1 MNNFNSSVKTDGGT
15 TDNLQMDIDLNV
27 LQHLGMK
34 MYTSLPA
41 VVSEYVANAWD
52 AWATEVNISIPKNER
67 MSEDYKVIIEDNGD
81 GMTFEEVDSNFLVV
95 GRPKRQFE
103 DETKE
108 RKGEE
113 RPMMGR
119 KGIGKLAGFGVAGV
133 VQVETRKNGHYVRF
147 ELNYDE
153 MMDEAKPDFSNSDT
167 DSRQTKLPT
176 STTEYIIDDFET
188 GNTSKPDGTKITLTN
203 LKREQRPVIR
213 YVRQRISRRFSVIGE
228 NFDVKVNGES
238 VDVDERNLKERTQF
252 LVEYDNHQLELDD
265 DAHRAIRK
273 KEGVEPEDLTVSG
286 WIGTFENT
294 VPDEIGSGVVVIT
307 RGKLAQEPSTFGVR
321 EGGTHGQS
329 ALQYLVG
336 EIRADFLDQ
345 SNVDLI
351 ATDRGTFNHEEAPG
365 RQLYDFINKEVTA
378 FCADWPDKRGR
389 AEIEDLQKKKSY
401 QRFIEPLDD
410 MEKELAD
417 DFLGKLA
424 KQEGYNDEMLE
435 EMASYV
441 SSGVQQK
448 AFSRILEDLNN
459 SNVTSIGQLV
469 KLFDK
474 YEVLDAINTL
484 RIIKGRYQAIQ
495 KFDQLVDSPQSI
507 RPEFYR
513 FIEDNPWLIDPQWD
527 YLDDEPE
534 VRETLNQNFADVD
547 KIANRVGFV
556 ALGDSES
563 VKAIDIR
570 RPGSEID
577 ETELGQLKR
586 YVDFLRGLQGSRPIN
601 DRKVEGYLIGQRL
614 SDTQS
619 AQQEYQRRMKPDDM
633 YVRSYQDLR
642 EKAHRSHEE
651 FIDVIRRKAE
661 RTDSEMLESELQS
674 VTNERENLV
683 RD

>member
-1 MNNFNSSVKTDGGT
+1 
-15 TDNLQMDIDLNV
+15 MDIDLNV

-52 AWATEVNISIPKNER
+52 AWATEVDISIPKNER
-67 MSEDYKVIIEDNGD
+67 MSEDYEVIIEDNGD
-81 GMTFEEVDSNFLVV
+81 GMSLEEVDSNFLVV

-108 RKGEE
+108 RGDET

-119 KGIGKLAGFGVAGV
+119 KGIGKLAGFGVAGI
-133 VQVETRKNGHYVRF
+133 VQVETRKNGEYVKF

-153 MMDEAKPDFSNSDT
+153 MMDEAKPNFAKSNNAT
-167 DSRQTKLPT
+167 KQAKLPT
-176 STTEYIIDDFET
+176 TTTEYIIDDFET
-188 GNTSKPDGTKITLTN
+188 GDTDKPDGTKITLTN
-203 LKREQRPVIR
+203 LKREQRPATR

-228 NFDVKVNGES
+228 NFDVKINGES

-252 LVEYDNHQLELDD
+252 LVEYDNHQLEIDD
-265 DAHRAIRK
+265 DARRTIEN
-273 KEGVEPEDLTVSG
+273 KEGIEPGDLTVSG
-286 WIGTFENT
+286 WIGTFENP
-294 VPDEIGSGVVVIT
+294 VPDDIGSGVVVIT

-321 EGGTHGQS
+321 EGGTHGQR

-345 SNVDLI
+345 GDVDLI
-351 ATDRGTFNHEEAPG
+351 ATDRGTFNHEETPG
-365 RQLYDFINKEVTA
+365 SQLYDFVNKEVTA

-389 AEIEDLQKKKSY
+389 AEIEDLQKKKPY

-410 MEKELAD
+410 LEKDLAD

-424 KQEGYNDEMLE
+424 KQEGYDDEMLE

-459 SNVTSIGQLV
+459 SDVTSMGQLV
-469 KLFDK
+469 ELFDK

-507 RPEFYR
+507 KPEFYQ
-513 FIEDNPWLIDPQWD
+513 FIEDNPWLVDPQWD

-534 VRETLNQNFADVD
+534 VREALDQNFAGEGGV
-547 KIANRVGFV
+547 ANRVGFV

-570 RPGSEID
+570 RPGSEI
-577 ETELGQLKR
+577 EEAELNQLKR
-586 YVDFLRGLQGSRPIN
+586 YIDFLRGLKGSRPIN

-614 SDTQS
+614 SNTQS
-619 AQQEYQRRMKPDDM
+619 VQQEYQRRMKPDDM

-661 RTDSEMLESELQS
+661 RTNSDMLESELQS
-674 VTNERENLV
+674 VTDEQGNLV
-683 RD
+683 QD

>member
-1 MNNFNSSVKTDGGT
+1 MSNSDRPGGSDRGSVDE
-15 TDNLQMDIDLNV
+15 LRMEIDLNV

-52 AWATEVNISIPKNER
+52 AWATEVDISIP
-67 MSEDYKVIIEDNGD
+67 EDEVMNKDYEIVIEDNGD
-81 GMTFEEVDSNFLVV
+81 GMTLEEVDNNFLVV
-95 GRPKRQFE
+95 GRPKRQYE
-103 DETKE
+103 DATKDRDGET
-108 RKGEE
+108 

-133 VQVETRKNGHYVRF
+133 VQVETRKNGEFVRF

-153 MMDEAKPDFSNSDT
+153 MMEEAKPDFNDT
-167 DSRQTKLPT
+167 NDGTKQARLPT
-176 STTEYIIDDFET
+176 STTDYDIEDLQT
-188 GNTSKPDGTKITLTN
+188 GSTNKPDGTKVTLTN
-203 LKREQRPVIR
+203 LKREQRPATR

-228 NFDVKVNGES
+228 KFDVKVNGES

-252 LVEYDNHQLELDD
+252 LVEYEDRQLDLDE
-265 DAHRAIRK
+265 AARRTIEN
-273 KEGVEPEDLTVSG
+273 KEGIDIEDLTVSG
-286 WIGTFENT
+286 WIGTFEDP
-294 VPDEIGSGVVVIT
+294 VPDDIGSGVVVIT

-345 SNVDLI
+345 GEVDLI
-351 ATDRGTFNHEEAPG
+351 ATDRGTFNHEETPG
-365 RQLYDFINKEVTA
+365 SQLYEFINDEVTS

-389 AEIEDLQKKKSY
+389 AEIEDLQKKEPY

-424 KQEGYNDEMLE
+424 KQEGYDDEVLE

-448 AFSRILEDLNN
+448 AFSRILEDLNQ
-459 SNVTSIGQLV
+459 SDVTSMGQLV
-469 KLFDK
+469 ELFDK

-507 RPEFYR
+507 KPEFYQ

-527 YLDDEPE
+527 YLDDEPKI
-534 VRETLNQNFADVD
+534 REALHQNFVNDNEVD
-547 KIANRVGFV
+547 NRVGFI
-556 ALGDSES
+556 ALGDSDS
-563 VKAIDIR
+563 IKAIDIR
-570 RPGSEID
+570 RPGVEIG
-577 ETELGQLKR
+577 ETELDQLKR
-586 YVDFLRGLQGSRPIN
+586 YVDYIRGLKGSRPVN

-614 SDTQS
+614 SDTQTV
-619 AQQEYQRRMKPDDM
+619 QQEYQRRLKPDNM
-633 YVRSYQDLR
+633 YVRSFQDLR
-642 EKAHRSHEE
+642 EKAHQSHEE
-651 FIDVIRRKAE
+651 FIDVIRRKAD
-661 RTDSEMLESELQS
+661 RTDSEMLESELES
-674 VTNERENLV
+674 LTEKRKNLAQ
-683 RD
+683 D